1 METTISKTV
10 KGATMESL
18 FDNCELF
25 SIRYFNSNEITE
37 DEYNP
42 ENRYK
47 YEIRIRHAEG
57 TDANVLFEEA
67 RFKEENGSPLPSAP
81 EEGKLV
87 TMLDSLLDLLIKGD
101 VTIKSKSGAHWDLD
115 ELNQNL
121 KDMYEALKEIT
132 RQYEITATTLEAEFN
147 SHFDIKDYPS
157 IQKAKSI
164 LSRISKQQNF

>member
-1 METTISKTV
+1 MKQENFKYGDKVKDLSGIEGVVIANPFGNPGMTRVAFGEDGKSNWRDLKTNQL
-10 KGATMESL
+10 TLS
-18 FDNCELF
+18 
-25 SIRYFNSNEITE
+25 S
-37 DEYNP
+37 
-42 ENRYK
+42 
-47 YEIRIRHAEG
+47 
-57 TDANVLFEEA
+57 
-67 RFKEENGSPLPSAP
+67 LPSAH